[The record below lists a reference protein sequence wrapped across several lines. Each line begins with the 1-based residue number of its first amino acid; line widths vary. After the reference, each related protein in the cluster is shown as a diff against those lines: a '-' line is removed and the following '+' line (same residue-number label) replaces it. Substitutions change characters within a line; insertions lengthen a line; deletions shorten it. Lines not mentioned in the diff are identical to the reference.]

1 MSLRMKGIAVFLLA
15 LCCCLSGTQ
24 GQGDHEDQKARCPSD
39 ICSLMKE
46 LISIG
51 EKLGTMGEKLG
62 TMGDNLRLMETRLQT
77 SENEVEELKR
87 LTGGRPQVAFSATLR
102 ETGTGDTG
110 LFTTPIPLQYKKV
123 FSNTGSSYNPATG
136 IFTAT
141 VKGMYYFH
149 FTMMNN
155 LNAPPNSVVC
165 LTKNGQRL
173 VSVWDTVGTDAHDSG
188 SNAVVIPLEVGDNVY
203 VELQANRCKHPSPLA
218 QLGPGPGC
226 RAHPLHTLSAPG
238 MTPPE
243 APHPSTTPP
252 LGQDTL
258 KGEVRG
264 VREETSRA
272 QEWNVTVTH
281 LN

>member
-1 MSLRMKGIAVFLLA
+1 MILQERFQKALRMKGFAVFLMT

-24 GQGDHEDQKARCPSD
+24 GDHEDQKACCPSD
-39 ICSLMKE
+39 TCSLMKE

-51 EKLGTMGEKLG
+51 EKLGAMGEKLG

-77 SENEVEELKR
+77 SENEVEVLKR
-87 LTGGRPQVAFSATLR
+87 LTGGRPQVAFSATLWL
-102 ETGTGDTG
+102 TGDAPGNTG
-110 LFTTPIPLQYKKV
+110 PFTTPIPLQYKNV
-123 FSNTGSSYNPATG
+123 FSNIGSSYNPATG

-155 LNAPPNSVVC
+155 LNTPPNSVVC

-203 VELQANRCKHPSPLA
+203 VELQANRLVHDDRMNYNTFSGFLLFP
-218 QLGPGPGC
+218 
-226 RAHPLHTLSAPG
+226 
-238 MTPPE
+238 M
-243 APHPSTTPP
+243 
-252 LGQDTL
+252 
-258 KGEVRG
+258 
-264 VREETSRA
+264 
-272 QEWNVTVTH
+272 
-281 LN
+281 

>member
-1 MSLRMKGIAVFLLA
+1 MMLQERLQKALRMKGIAVFLLA

-24 GQGDHEDQKARCPSD
+24 GQGDHEDQKACCPSD
-39 ICSLMKE
+39 TGSLMKE

-51 EKLGTMGEKLG
+51 EKLGAMGEKLG

-102 ETGTGDTG
+102 ETGHGNTGP
-110 LFTTPIPLQYKKV
+110 FTTPIPLQYKKV

-141 VKGMYYFH
+141 VKGMYYFR

-155 LNAPPNSVVC
+155 QNDTPNSVVR
-165 LTKNGQRL
+165 LTKNGQGL
-173 VSVWDTVGTDAHDSG
+173 VSVWDTVGTDAQDSG

-203 VELQANRCKHPSPLA
+203 VELQANRLVYDD
-218 QLGPGPGC
+218 
-226 RAHPLHTLSAPG
+226 G
-238 MTPPE
+238 MNYNTF
-243 APHPSTTPP
+243 SGFLLFTM
-252 LGQDTL
+252 
-258 KGEVRG
+258 
-264 VREETSRA
+264 
-272 QEWNVTVTH
+272 
-281 LN
+281 